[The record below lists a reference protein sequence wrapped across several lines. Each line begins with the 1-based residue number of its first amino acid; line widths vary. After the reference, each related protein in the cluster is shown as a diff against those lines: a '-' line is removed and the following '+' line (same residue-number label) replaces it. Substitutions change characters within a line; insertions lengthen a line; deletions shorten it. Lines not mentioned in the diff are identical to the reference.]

1 MSEVL
6 IEHPVVV
13 IEKLLKLGIGDEGRL
28 LYLRK
33 AITNGKPV
41 YDSDK
46 KFLKRMYL
54 ELDKIKSHR
63 SDKQDDKFQ
72 SDHIENKKK
81 IMSKKKYNISTS
93 TENYSNKNTQSPEF
107 DSGITKIQNLIGEL
121 KKSDSRLMDNLELLL
136 ISREISL
143 QSTIDKSNS
152 FGSFSNL
159 SKSNNADLFELIKNN
174 PVSKNSQL
182 FGIKKYNIMASASAG
197 LFAFWFTGYQN
208 MIDIGALPSVA
219 LGLSA
224 VAAISA
230 GIFYKLQKTSPKEIW
245 CF

>member
-1 MSEVL
+1 LSEVL

-13 IEKLLKLGIGDEGRL
+13 IENLLKLGIGDEGRL

-54 ELDKIKSHR
+54 EIDEIKSE
-63 SDKQDDKFQ
+63 SSGKQYDKFQ
-72 SDHIENKKK
+72 SDHIENKTN
-81 IMSKKKYNISTS
+81 IMSKNKYNISKPA
-93 TENYSNKNTQSPEF
+93 ENYSDKNTQSLEF

-121 KKSDSRLMDNLELLL
+121 KKSDSRLMDNLELLM
-136 ISREISL
+136 ISREISS

-159 SKSNNADLFELIKNN
+159 SKSNNADLFDLIKNN

-182 FGIKKYNIMASASAG
+182 FGIKKYNIMAFASAG
-197 LFAFWFTGYQN
+197 LFALWFAGYQN
-208 MIDIGALPSVA
+208 MIDIGPLPSVA

-224 VAAISA
+224 GAALSA
-230 GIFYKLQKTSPKEIW
+230 GIFYKLQKTTQKEL
-245 CF
+245 

>member
-1 MSEVL
+1 LSEVL

-13 IEKLLKLGIGDEGRL
+13 IEKLLKLGKGDEGRL

-46 KFLKRMYL
+46 KFLTKMYL
-54 ELDKIKSHR
+54 EFDKIKSESSIKHY
-63 SDKQDDKFQ
+63 DKFQ
-72 SDHIENKKK
+72 SDHLENKTN
-81 IMSKKKYNISTS
+81 ILSKNNYDISKP
-93 TENYSNKNTQSPEF
+93 TENYSNKNTQSPEI
-107 DSGITKIQNLIGEL
+107 DSGLNKIQNLIGEL

-136 ISREISL
+136 ISREISS

-152 FGSFSNL
+152 FGSFSDL
-159 SKSNNADLFELIKNN
+159 SKNNNADLFELIKNN

-182 FGIKKYNIMASASAG
+182 FGIKKYNILASASAG
-197 LFAFWFTGYQN
+197 LFVFWFAGYQN

-224 VAAISA
+224 GAALSA
-230 GIFYKLQKTSPKEIW
+230 GIFYKLQKTSPKEL
-245 CF
+245 

>member
-1 MSEVL
+1 MSELL
-6 IEHPVVV
+6 IEHPVVL
-13 IEKLLKLGIGDEGRL
+13 IEDLLKLGIGDEGRL

-33 AITNGKPV
+33 AITNGKTV

-54 ELDKIKSHR
+54 ELDKIKSKR

-72 SDHIENKKK
+72 SDHIENKTK
-81 IMSKKKYNISTS
+81 IMSKNKYNISTS

-136 ISREISL
+136 MSREISS

-152 FGSFSNL
+152 FGSFSNI
-159 SKSNNADLFELIKNN
+159 SKRNSADLFDLIKNN
-174 PVSKNSQL
+174 PVSNNSQL
-182 FGIKKYNIMASASAG
+182 FGIKKYTIMASTSAG
-197 LFAFWFTGYQN
+197 LFALWFAGYQN
-208 MIDIGALPSVA
+208 MIDIGPLPSVA

-224 VAAISA
+224 GAALSA
-230 GIFYKLQKTSPKEIW
+230 GIFYKLQKTT
-245 CF
+245 

>member
-1 MSEVL
+1 ML
-6 IEHPVVV
+6 IEHPVVL
-13 IEKLLKLGIGDEGRL
+13 IEDLLKLGIGDEGRL

-54 ELDKIKSHR
+54 ELDKIKSKR

-72 SDHIENKKK
+72 SDHIENKIK
-81 IMSKKKYNISTS
+81 IVSKNKYNFSKS
-93 TENYSNKNTQSPEF
+93 TENYSNKNTQSPKF

-136 ISREISL
+136 MSREISS

-152 FGSFSNL
+152 FGSFSNI
-159 SKSNNADLFELIKNN
+159 SKRNSADLFDLIKNN
-174 PVSKNSQL
+174 PVSNNSQL
-182 FGIKKYNIMASASAG
+182 FGIKKYTIMASTSAG
-197 LFAFWFTGYQN
+197 LFALWFAGYQN
-208 MIDIGALPSVA
+208 MIDIGSLPSVA

-224 VAAISA
+224 GAALSA
-230 GIFYKLQKTSPKEIW
+230 GIFYKLQKTTQKEL
-245 CF
+245 

>member
-1 MSEVL
+1 MSELL
-6 IEHPVVV
+6 IEHPVVL
-13 IEKLLKLGIGDEGRL
+13 IEDLLKLGIGDEGRL

-54 ELDKIKSHR
+54 ELDKIKSKR

-72 SDHIENKKK
+72 SDHIENKTK
-81 IMSKKKYNISTS
+81 IMSKNKYNISTS
-93 TENYSNKNTQSPEF
+93 TENYSNKNTQSPKF
-107 DSGITKIQNLIGEL
+107 DSGSTKIQNLIGEL

-136 ISREISL
+136 MSRETSS

-152 FGSFSNL
+152 FGSFSNI
-159 SKSNNADLFELIKNN
+159 SKSNSADLFDLIKNN

-197 LFAFWFTGYQN
+197 LFALWFAGYQN
-208 MIDIGALPSVA
+208 MIDIGPLPSVA

-224 VAAISA
+224 GAALSA
-230 GIFYKLQKTSPKEIW
+230 SIFYKLQKTT
-245 CF
+245 